1 MTSLLSVAHSAGV
14 ALGPEG
20 EIGVVASSSSSN
32 SNSNSSSSSN
42 NSSNSISDSRAAL
55 VVAVDPEVD
64 VALGGA
70 ARLQGKS
77 FAMAVLGLGI
87 LLSTAQR
94 LQLL

>member
-1 MTSLLSVAHSAGV
+1 M

-55 VVAVDPEVD
+55 VVAVDPEVG

-77 FAMAVLGLGI
+77 FATGVVRLATSLPI
-87 LLSTAQR
+87 AQM
-94 LQLL
+94 LQPMW